1 MKGKELLKKKF
12 QESGLTLQV
21 FAVKNRIKIK
31 DLEDVLENGQDIDL
45 AMAIKLYASTGITL
59 GEWLKNNEEEDK

>member
-21 FAVKNRIKIK
+21 FAVKNKIKIK
-31 DLEDVLENGQDIDL
+31 DLEDVLENEQDIDL
-45 AMAIKLYASTGITL
+45 AMAIKLYASTGISL
-59 GEWLKNNEEEDK
+59 GEWLENNKEEDK

>member
-31 DLEDVLENGQDIDL
+31 DLQNVLENGQDIDL
-45 AMAIKLYASTGITL
+45 AMAIKLYASTGISL
-59 GEWLKNNEEEDK
+59 GEWLENNEEEDK

>member
-31 DLEDVLENGQDIDL
+31 DLEDVLENGQDINL
-45 AMAIKLYASTGITL
+45 AMAIKLYVSTGISL
-59 GEWLKNNEEEDK
+59 GKWLENNKEEDK

>member
-31 DLEDVLENGQDIDL
+31 DLENVLENGQDIDL
-45 AMAIKLYASTGITL
+45 AMAIKLYASTGISL
-59 GEWLKNNEEEDK
+59 GEWLKNDEEEGK

>member
-31 DLEDVLENGQDIDL
+31 DLENVLENGQDIDL
-45 AMAIKLYASTGITL
+45 AMAIKLYASTGISL
-59 GEWLKNNEEEDK
+59 GEWLGNNKEEDK

>member
-21 FAVKNRIKIK
+21 FAVKNKIKIK
-31 DLEDVLENGQDIDL
+31 DLENVLENGQDIDL
-45 AMAIKLYASTGITL
+45 AMAIKLYIATGISL
-59 GEWLKNNEEEDK
+59 GEWLKNNEEKDK

>member
-1 MKGKELLKKKF
+1 MKGKDLLKKKLE
-12 QESGLTLQV
+12 ESGLILHA

-31 DLEDVLENGQDIDL
+31 DLQNVLENGQDIDL
-45 AMAIKLYASTGITL
+45 AMAIKLYASTGISI

>member
-31 DLEDVLENGQDIDL
+31 DLENVLENGQDIDL
-45 AMAIKLYASTGITL
+45 AMAIKLYASTGISL
-59 GEWLKNNEEEDK
+59 GEWLENNKEEDK